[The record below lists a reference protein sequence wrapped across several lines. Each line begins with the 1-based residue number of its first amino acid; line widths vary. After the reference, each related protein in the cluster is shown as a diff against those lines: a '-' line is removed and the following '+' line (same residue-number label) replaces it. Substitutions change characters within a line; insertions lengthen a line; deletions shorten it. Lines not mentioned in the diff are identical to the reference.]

1 MKEKIYTIP
10 VMEAFREDCECP
22 LCLLEKKLE
31 DEYVD
36 YVLGPSLMEPD
47 GREETNEKGFCRRHY
62 ELVFKR
68 QSNKLG
74 LALILDTHLA
84 EQNKKLKNLFDS
96 SISALKGATATSPLK
111 NLFGKSSSRQTS
123 AGHPVDQLVSA
134 LDDLE
139 HKCAVCSK
147 LDYTMDR
154 YVDVIFYLWSKEKD
168 FKDLFNS
175 KKGFCLKHLKLLLS
189 GAKKYLR
196 QQNELSEFVVKTLEM
211 QQENMERIQQEVNW
225 FTKKFDYR
233 YNDAPWGNSKDS
245 VSRSIQKLAGHLD
258 LK

>member
-10 VMEAFREDCECP
+10 VMEAFKEDCECP

-31 DEYVD
+31 DEYID
-36 YVLGPSLMEPD
+36 YILGPSLMEPD
-47 GREETNEKGFCRRHY
+47 GREVTNEKGFCRRHY
-62 ELVFKR
+62 ELLFKR

-74 LALILDTHLA
+74 LALILDTHLV
-84 EQNKKLKNLFDS
+84 EQNKKLKKLFDS
-96 SISALKGATATSPLK
+96 SISAIKGAPGVSALK
-111 NLFGKSSSRQTS
+111 NLLSRSSSKQTG
-123 AGHPVDQLVSA
+123 AGESVDDLISA
-134 LDDLE
+134 LDNLE
-139 HKCAVCSK
+139 SKCAVCSK

-154 YVDVIFYLWSKEKD
+154 YIDVIFYLWSKERD
-168 FKDLFNS
+168 FKDLFQS
-175 KKGFCLKHLKLLLS
+175 KKGFCLRHLKMLLA
-189 GAKKYLR
+189 GAKKHLR
-196 QQNELSEFVVKTLEM
+196 QNEFNEFVVKVLEM

-245 VSRSIQKLAGHLD
+245 VSRSIQKLAGYMD